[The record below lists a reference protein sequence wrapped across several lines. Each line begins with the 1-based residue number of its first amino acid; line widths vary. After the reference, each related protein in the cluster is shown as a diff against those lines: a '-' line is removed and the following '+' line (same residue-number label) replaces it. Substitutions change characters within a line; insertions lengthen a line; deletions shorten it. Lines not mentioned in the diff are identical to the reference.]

1 MQRRMFK
8 PFVGSCYREGIRGK
22 KILVLGAGFYC
33 NHADCIYYKQC
44 TDVGRKDSSPYD
56 SICPIYI
63 KVGKRLSNEPSYCIE
78 ERPRSYRLFAKAL
91 QAFTQTDSYEE
102 TWSLLAFTNYIQFF
116 LPGAAGK
123 CSVTPFSDISARDFG
138 AFIETVDELRPDIVI
153 VWGCVINSSL
163 KENNPYLVSL
173 KELDETEW
181 YLCHILV
188 PGHDHP
194 IAIVNPFHPSSSAW
208 NGTLPVLKKY
218 IAMALDE

>member
-1 MQRRMFK
+1 M
-8 PFVGSCYREGIRGK
+8 
-22 KILVLGAGFYC
+22 
-33 NHADCIYYKQC
+33 
-44 TDVGRKDSSPYD
+44 
-56 SICPIYI
+56 
-63 KVGKRLSNEPSYCIE
+63 
-78 ERPRSYRLFAKAL
+78 
-91 QAFTQTDSYEE
+91 
-102 TWSLLAFTNYIQFF
+102 AFTNYIQFF
-116 LPGAAGK
+116 LPGATGK
-123 CSVTPFSDISARDFG
+123 SGETPFSDISARDFE

-208 NGTLPVLKKY
+208 NGTLPILKKY
-218 IAMALDE
+218 LAMALDESSK